1 MESLFFNTPT
11 QRYQTTEILHTATR
25 YLSKVDISNGIF
37 FYHGD
42 LGRKQHT
49 LTLQNLDRM
58 VVIAVSQKGKID
70 IKDHIGSSEY
80 ALAEESVGAYISS
93 RQHVTLAMQGEVFIL
108 FVADFFLKH
117 YLGFVEHDPVDYLYE
132 KIQKEVSFEEIS
144 TQPLDALS
152 LYIIGKIIG
161 TRLEQQMQ
169 SLRCMSRVIELIIHR
184 LSLLDMPDEHMDA
197 EALSLA
203 TRAKEYLLKNYQS
216 PPSIEQ
222 LAHLCATNET
232 KLKKVFKKAYQTTI
246 YGYVQRLRLAQA
258 NLLLRE
264 ENLSVG
270 EISKRVGYRHQGHF
284 SKLFFSVYG
293 VYPKDLKH

>member
-11 QRYQTTEILHTATR
+11 QRYQTEEILHTATR
-25 YLSKVDISNGIF
+25 YLDKVDISNGIF
-37 FYHGD
+37 FYHGN
-42 LGRKQHT
+42 LGKKPHR

-58 VVIAVSQKGKID
+58 VMIAVSQKGKIA
-70 IKDHIGSSEY
+70 IQDHISNATYDQS
-80 ALAEESVGAYISS
+80 EESVGMYLSS
-93 RQHVTLAMQGEVFIL
+93 RQDMTITMRGEVFIL

-117 YLGFVEHDPVDYLYE
+117 YLGFMAHDPVDYLYQ
-132 KIQKEVSFEEIS
+132 KIQAEVSLEEIS
-144 TQPLDALS
+144 SQPLDALS
-152 LYIIGKIIG
+152 LYIIEKIIG
-161 TRLEQQMQ
+161 TRTEHQMK
-169 SLRCMSRVIELIIHR
+169 SLRCMSRVIELLIHR

-197 EALSLA
+197 EARALA
-203 TRAKEYLLKNYQS
+203 SRAKEHLLQNYQS
-216 PPSIEQ
+216 PPSITE

-232 KLKKVFKKAYQTTI
+232 KLKKVFKKSYQTTI

-264 ENLSVG
+264 ESLSVG

-284 SKLFFSVYG
+284 SKLFFSVYS